1 MDVLATLKT
10 SREQLLTALLAA
22 TANPSP
28 NYTIEG
34 QSVSFKDYL
43 QMLIDGI
50 KEINGLILLFEP
62 YQITSVVP

>member
-22 TANPSP
+22 TLKPSP

>member
-22 TANPSP
+22 TLNPSP

-34 QSVSFKDYL
+34 QTVGFKDYL

>member
-22 TANPSP
+22 TLNPSP